1 MLVESLF
8 TNGSTVYVFSSQSSP
23 LLLARG
29 MLFAVGGERRGGQGA
44 FFALTSSN
52 ESCPQPTCRFSEYVL
67 CRRLVGRTICC
78 DL

>member
-1 MLVESLF
+1 MLVEPYF
-8 TNGSTVYVFSSQSSP
+8 TNGSVYVFSSQSSP

-44 FFALTSSN
+44 FLALTSSN
-52 ESCPQPTCRFSEYVL
+52 ESCSQPPCKFSEYVL